1 MLYYRVVKRLLMI
14 TYIYE
19 LLAKLH
25 SLPKILRLFYKDFCT
40 IVDKYVENSLKGEI
54 LCLT

>member
-1 MLYYRVVKRLLMI
+1 MVKRLLMI
-14 TYIYE
+14 SYIYKF
-19 LLAKLH
+19 LTKIH
-25 SLPKILRLFYKDFCT
+25 DWTKILRLFYKDFCT

>member
-25 SLPKILRLFYKDFCT
+25 SLAKILRLFYKDFCT

>member
-1 MLYYRVVKRLLMI
+1 MI
-14 TYIYE
+14 TYIYK
-19 LLAKLH
+19 LPAKIH
-25 SLPKILRLFYKDFCT
+25 SQSKIFRLFYNDFYT